1 MGLTTWLETR
11 LMQVCDLVF
20 AVIPQQ
26 TPTLEKLE
34 QCKIISHR
42 GQHDNQEIFENTLT
56 AFDHVLETDRIW
68 GIELDF
74 RWTKDLY
81 PVVSHD
87 PDLMRLYGSNTRIS
101 ETTLEDL
108 NLLCPQIPTLEEVL
122 KRYGG
127 KLHLM
132 VEAKEEYY
140 PQPEKQNRIL
150 KILFN
155 QLKPRKD
162 FHLLSLVPEM
172 LELVTFID
180 NSAKILVAIFNEKTL
195 SKISL
200 NQNYAGISG
209 HYLLLH
215 RKIVEQH
222 LVCGQ
227 HIGVGYPRSTNNL
240 FREINRGIEWIFCN
254 DAVGLSNILQSEL
267 KKAQSLI
274 VEERAKL
281 Q

>member
-1 MGLTTWLETR
+1 MELPIWLETR

-20 AVIPQQ
+20 DIIPQQ
-26 TPTLEKLE
+26 TPTLEKLGK
-34 QCKIISHR
+34 CKIISHR
-42 GQHDNQEIFENTLT
+42 GQHDNLAIFENTLT
-56 AFDHVLETDRIW
+56 AFDHALETDGIW

-74 RWTKDLY
+74 RWTKDLF

-101 ETTLEDL
+101 ETKLEDL
-108 NLLCPQIPTLEEVL
+108 NRVCPHIPTLEEVL

-140 PQPEKQNRIL
+140 PQPEKQNKIL
-150 KILFN
+150 KVLFN

-162 FHLLSLVPEM
+162 FHLLSLVPEI
-172 LELVTFID
+172 LDLLTFID